1 MTQSSLRALGEKSL
15 HRMIPVFGKT
25 SAKQVWR
32 PGSGD
37 IPRGMLLHDI
47 AEYETYLKDIYAMIL
62 YTHRST
68 EA

>member
-1 MTQSSLRALGEKSL
+1 
-15 HRMIPVFGKT
+15 MIPVFGKT